1 MTLQRRRGQEI
12 TFYPIVLK
20 EDHRGNTEMQP
31 DLDAPIVTRC
41 STNADRSNKGE
52 VPGQLTVDVIQVRVK
67 MGLPD
72 VNLWSRVFFKGFWWD
87 MVSPP
92 LNRFGRAG
100 VRHDTFLLRKRP
112 NDGRLPAKEAKDGG

>member
-12 TFYPIVLK
+12 TFYPVIIK
-20 EDHRGNTEMQP
+20 KDRRGNNERHP
-31 DLDAPIVTRC
+31 DLDNPIVTRC

-67 MGLPD
+67 MGLPNVD
-72 VNLWSRVFFKGFWWD
+72 LFSRAYFKGDWWD

-100 VRHDTFLLRKRP
+100 VQHDTFLLRKRP
-112 NDGRLPAKEAKDGG
+112 NDGRIPDKGVSPDG